1 MKAYVLH
8 GINDIR
14 YEEVSAP
21 SLQENEVL
29 VKVMAA
35 GVCGSDIPRIYRDGA
50 HRMPLI
56 PGHEFAGEVVQ
67 CTERTAQWQ
76 GKRVGIFPLIPCKAC
91 APCKQKKYE
100 MCRKYSYLGSRC
112 DGGFAEYVAVPGWN
126 LIELSPKVKPEAVAM
141 MEPMAVAVHAMRA
154 IAPGKSDTIV
164 VSGLGT
170 IGLLLL
176 MFLKQQGFERIL
188 AIGNKEFQRQKSLEL
203 GIRETEYY
211 DSRAGKVSD
220 WILEQTGNLGAD
232 IFFECVGTQENILTA
247 LSSSAPGGKLMM
259 IGNPASDMVLD
270 KNTYWKI
277 LRHQLTIMGTWNSSF
292 TGSDEDDWHYVKLAL
307 ESGTVHP
314 EQLITHRFPLAEL
327 EKGLHI
333 MRDKTED
340 YVKIMVKH

>member
-1 MKAYVLH
+1 M
-8 GINDIR
+8 
-14 YEEVSAP
+14 VS
-21 SLQENEVL
+21 
-29 VKVMAA
+29 
-35 GVCGSDIPRIYRDGA
+35 
-50 HRMPLI
+50 
-56 PGHEFAGEVVQ
+56 
-67 CTERTAQWQ
+67 
-76 GKRVGIFPLIPCKAC
+76 GKR
-91 APCKQKKYE
+91 
-100 MCRKYSYLGSRC
+100 
-112 DGGFAEYVAVPGWN
+112 
-126 LIELSPKVKPEAVAM
+126 
-141 MEPMAVAVHAMRA
+141 
-154 IAPGKSDTIV
+154 
-164 VSGLGT
+164 
-170 IGLLLL
+170 
-176 MFLKQQGFERIL
+176 
-188 AIGNKEFQRQKSLEL
+188 
-203 GIRETEYY
+203 
-211 DSRAGKVSD
+211 SRAGKVSD